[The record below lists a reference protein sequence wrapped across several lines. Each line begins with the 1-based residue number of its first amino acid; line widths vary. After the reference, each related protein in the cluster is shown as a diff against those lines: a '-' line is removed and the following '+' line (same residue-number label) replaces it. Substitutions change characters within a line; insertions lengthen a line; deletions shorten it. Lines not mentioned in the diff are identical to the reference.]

1 MSDSSADLLLKI
13 DGLHKR
19 FGDNVVLAGASLSV
33 PRGRLVAVLG
43 RSGSGKSVLLKCLAG
58 VIQPDQGVITF
69 DGQQLKPDGAAARAD
84 FRRRCSFLFQSNIQ
98 LALQHILCSNATFL
112 VPTLHYFADVHY

>member
-1 MSDSSADLLLKI
+1 MADSSADLLLKI

-69 DGQQLKPDGAAARAD
+69 DGQQL
-84 FRRRCSFLFQSNIQ
+84 
-98 LALQHILCSNATFL
+98 
-112 VPTLHYFADVHY
+112 